1 MPRTKKTAQ
10 DEVLTVDNA
19 ETEKPLE
26 TISEVS
32 VTIDNLEADNAEIK
46 VVKESEQNNSKEY
59 QPTNTELSNDDSDTY
74 KLDESTKKESP
85 LLMVIEGSRSTTKS
99 VIVSPDGTNLFIN
112 FPSVVYKS
120 DEPLTCT
127 GAFTAYKTVSEKTD
141 EPALDKEGNP
151 KKDKKGEPIMKRKTT
166 TVKEHWV
173 VGQAALKKA
182 GHIKMTDG
190 ANHKEQFFAQ
200 LFGGSLANQSDTDL
214 MALSSPGDKKGKT
227 RMLNLQVI
235 TQSIASSKKLREQLA
250 SYKAIEF
257 KGTKFK
263 LKVSK
268 EVKAHPENFG
278 VAKFAFDEQ
287 KSDGKDYPDVIG
299 TVDCG
304 EGTLMDIPYNIRG
317 SVPSDNDAYLHG
329 GGGMASLKMQFL
341 KTAGEYD
348 TSSGND
354 IEYLQAALMNADW
367 VDNKVV
373 IKGENYQHLSGALQL
388 AIENWLTQTQA
399 QVAVRNTTK
408 IGLRYPLYLCGGGF
422 GCKPV
427 YELFKAELIKNGV
440 PPHHIKLVEDPQF
453 LGVKYTGEFY
463 AKQQSA

>member
-10 DEVLTVDNA
+10 DEVLTADNV
-19 ETEKPLE
+19 ETEKPLD
-26 TISEVS
+26 TISEES
-32 VTIDNLEADNAEIK
+32 ETIDNLEVDNAEIK
-46 VVKESEQNNSKEY
+46 VVKESEQNNSKES
-59 QPTNTELSNDDSDTY
+59 QPTNTELSNDDSDTS
-74 KLDESTKKESP
+74 KLDESTKKEPP

-99 VIVSPDGTNLFIN
+99 VIVSPDGANLFIN
-112 FPSVVYKS
+112 FPSAVYKS
-120 DEPLTCT
+120 EEPLSCT
-127 GAFTAYKTVSEKTD
+127 GAFTAYKTVSETTS
-141 EPALDKEGNP
+141 EPSLDKDGNP
-151 KKDKKGEPIMKRKTT
+151 RKNKKGEPVMKRKTT
-166 TVKEHWV
+166 TVKEYWV

-190 ANHKEQFFAQ
+190 ADYKEQFFAQ

-214 MALSSPGDKKGKT
+214 MAFSTPGDKKGKT
-227 RMLNLQVI
+227 RVLHLKVV
-235 TQSIASSKKLREQLA
+235 TQSIASGAKLREKLA
-250 SYKAIEF
+250 PYKAIEF

-263 LKVSK
+263 LKISK
-268 EVKAHPENFG
+268 EFTPRPENFG

-287 KSDGKDYPDVIG
+287 KSTGTYPDVVG

-304 EGTLMDIPYNIRG
+304 EGTLMTIPYNIRG

-329 GGGMASLKMQFL
+329 GGGMAALKMQFL

-373 IKGENYQHLSGALQL
+373 IKGESYQHLSGALQL

-427 YELFKAELIKNGV
+427 YELFKASLIKNGV

-453 LGVKYTGEFY
+453 IGVKYTGEFY
-463 AKQQSA
+463 AKQSA